1 MGLVWVICG
10 AGRCV
15 GKTTL
20 ALRLCEVLP
29 ANVYAKQGHGK
40 PRADKHGNFF
50 HSLDELESFVEASRE
65 SAEHVVVECNQ
76 WALENHGDITIFVD
90 GIPGATRFRDDTPE
104 LKVKANLLI
113 AADVS
118 PATWKRPLQTVLE
131 SKEIIDTVCVIMA
144 EHRRYFFGH
153 NPKVLTKVWFEKSG
167 SHVFGSG
174 LARLLENVD
183 RLGSLQDAA
192 RAANMSYRYAWNLIS
207 AAEKHLGRM
216 LVLRQAGGCNGGSSS
231 LCDDGRRML
240 DAFRRLDREVADFA
254 DERFLAIL
262 DEDKSD
268 A

>member
-10 AGRCV
+10 AGRGV

-20 ALRLCEVLP
+20 ALRLCEALP
-29 ANVYAKQGHGK
+29 ASIYAKHGHGK
-40 PRADKHGNFF
+40 PRADKPGNFF
-50 HSLDELESFVEASRE
+50 RTLDELESFMDASRK

-90 GIPGATRFRDDTPE
+90 GIPGVTRFREDTRQ
-104 LKVKANLLI
+104 LKAKADLLI

-118 PATWKRPLQTVLE
+118 PASWKRPLQKAIE
-131 SKEIIDTVCVIMA
+131 SKEIIDAVRSIMA
-144 EHRRYFFGH
+144 EHRRHFFGRS
-153 NPKVLTKVWFEKSG
+153 PKVRTKVWFEKSG

-207 AAEKHLGRM
+207 AAEKHLGRT
-216 LVLRQAGGCNGGSSS
+216 LVLRRAGGCNGGGSS
-231 LCDDGRRML
+231 LCEEGRRML

-254 DERFLAIL
+254 DERFSALF
-262 DEDKSD
+262 DEDQSD

>member
-10 AGRCV
+10 AGRYV

-20 ALRLCEVLP
+20 ALRLCEALP
-29 ANVYAKQGHGK
+29 SSVYAKHGHGK

-50 HSLDELESFVEASRE
+50 RTLDELESFVEASLK

-76 WALENHGDITIFVD
+76 WARENHGDITIFVD
-90 GIPGATRFRDDTPE
+90 GIPGATRFREDTPQ
-104 LKVKANLLI
+104 LKAKADLLI

-118 PATWKRPLQTVLE
+118 PATWKRPLQKAIE
-131 SKEIIDTVCVIMA
+131 SQQTIDAVCAIMA
-144 EHRRYFFGH
+144 EHRRHFFGRS
-153 NPKVLTKVWFEKSG
+153 PKVRTKVWFEKSG

-174 LARLLENVD
+174 LANLLENVD

-207 AAEKHLGRM
+207 AAEKHLGRT
-216 LVLRQAGGCNGGSSS
+216 LVLRRAGGSSGGGSS

-240 DAFRRLDREVADFA
+240 DAFRRLSREVADFA
-254 DERFLAIL
+254 DERFSAIL